1 MCGIQLDL
9 LVEMENDVND
19 VFNSECGAHSVS
31 LALRLEAGGNSK
43 HDFAHNSLLRKSQI
57 ADFTLISAFNYKQD
71 IMC

>member
-19 VFNSECGAHSVS
+19 VFNSECGAHS
-31 LALRLEAGGNSK
+31 AGGNSK

-57 ADFTLISAFNYKQD
+57 ADYTSISAFNYKID
-71 IMC
+71 IMG